1 MEGVEE
7 LAQTLLK
14 RVNLPENRPLTPSNA
29 AACVTNLSTAPW
41 PPPRCM
47 AGWQQREWSILG
59 KADTVAQ
66 EESAGGGQ
74 PGRM

>member
-14 RVNLPENRPLTPSNA
+14 RVTLPETHPSIPRNA
-29 AACVTNLSTAPW
+29 AACVTNLSAAPW

-59 KADTVAQ
+59 KADAVAQ
-66 EESAGGGQ
+66 EASGGGGQ
-74 PGRM
+74 PRRM